1 MVEVSRY
8 ASILLLLTYF
18 AYLWFQL
25 KTHADLF
32 EDEGGSEDEQ
42 PDLSLGAATLLLGLT
57 TVITSF
63 STDYLIKAI
72 RGTVESWEVSQEF
85 IGIVM
90 LPIIGNAAEH
100 YTAITVAARNKMDLS
115 LGVAVGSSCQM
126 ALLVTPFTVITGWI
140 VDRDMDLDFHPFQ
153 LGLLILSILVT
164 ATILQ
169 NGQCTWLEGLMLL
182 AAYFIIALVYWF
194 EPPGTSTYVEAG
206 GGGGT

>member
-85 IGIVM
+85 IGIVL

-115 LGVAVGSSCQM
+115 LGVAAGSSCQM
-126 ALLVTPFTVITGWI
+126 ALLVTPFTVLVGWALGKE
-140 VDRDMDLDFHPFQ
+140 MTLDFHSFQ
-153 LGLLILSILVT
+153 VAVLLLSVFLVSIILN
-164 ATILQ
+164 
-169 NGQCTWLEGLMLL
+169 NGMSNWLDGLMLL
-182 AAYFIIALVYWF
+182 VTYLVLALIYFL
-194 EPPGTSTYVEAG
+194 EETSG
-206 GGGGT
+206 GEGLATI